1 MVIIA
6 TGILLLVGTVTTF
19 IKMVP
24 KIDEPYRIQGIDLT
38 SYVFILG
45 GAGVIGLGIYLS
57 LRSSKGRR
65 RPIVTSRTHGLH
77 LG

>member
-1 MVIIA
+1 MRKTDESKSASMVIIA

-19 IKMVP
+19 ITMVP

-45 GAGVIGLGIYLS
+45 GAWGYWIGHLFI
-57 LRSSKGRR
+57 
-65 RPIVTSRTHGLH
+65 TS
-77 LG
+77 